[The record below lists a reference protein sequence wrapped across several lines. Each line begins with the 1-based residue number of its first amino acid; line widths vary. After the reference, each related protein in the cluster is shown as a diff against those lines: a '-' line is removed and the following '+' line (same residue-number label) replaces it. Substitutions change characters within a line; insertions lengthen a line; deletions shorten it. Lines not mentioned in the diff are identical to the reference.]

1 MAIKGLP
8 SLGRHRNTGL
18 PVYSCDD
25 VWATGR
31 TKAEAFENWKIEKQ
45 RIQRALRAR
54 DQRLEAVRKL
64 QEEGVRATPL

>member
-8 SLGRHRNTGL
+8 TLGRHRSGQL
-18 PVYSCDD
+18 AYSCDD
-25 VWATGR
+25 VFATGR

-54 DQRLEAVRKL
+54 DQRVEALRKV
-64 QEEGVRATPL
+64 QEEGVRATQL

>member
-8 SLGRHRNTGL
+8 TLGRHRSGQL
-18 PVYSCDD
+18 VYSCDD

-31 TKAEAFENWKIEKQ
+31 TKAEAFENWKVEKR
-45 RIQRALRAR
+45 RIQAALKAR
-54 DQRLEAVRKL
+54 DQRVQALRQL

>member
-8 SLGRHRNTGL
+8 TLGRHRSGQL
-18 PVYSCDD
+18 VYSCDD
-25 VWATGR
+25 VFATGR

-54 DQRLEAVRKL
+54 DQRLEALRKV
-64 QEEGVRATPL
+64 QEEGVRATQL